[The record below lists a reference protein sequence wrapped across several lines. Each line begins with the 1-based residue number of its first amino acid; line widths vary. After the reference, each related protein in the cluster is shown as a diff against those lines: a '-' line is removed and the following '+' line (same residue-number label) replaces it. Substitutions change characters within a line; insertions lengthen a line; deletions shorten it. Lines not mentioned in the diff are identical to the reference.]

1 MEVDAESQLS
11 RVLST
16 EELEKLPPDI
26 VKKLEEY
33 FITKFEEYITSKALC
48 ETAKR
53 SIGKKCITF
62 YSSFNILPIYWSYPL
77 LFLLCILYIM
87 L

>member
-26 VKKLEEY
+26 IKKLEEY
-33 FITKFEEYITSKALC
+33 FVSKLEEYITSKALC

-53 SIGKKCITF
+53 NIGEYKFFFSFVYTF
-62 YSSFNILPIYWSYPL
+62 RTNYRNVNSNIQN
-77 LFLLCILYIM
+77 LFDSH
-87 L
+87 

>member
-11 RVLST
+11 RVLSA

-26 VKKLEEY
+26 VKKLEDY
-33 FITKFEEYITSKALC
+33 FVSKFEEYITSKALC

-53 SIGKKCITF
+53 SIGKKNKSIFFF
-62 YSSFNILPIYWSYPL
+62 Y
-77 LFLLCILYIM
+77 
-87 L
+87 